1 MIEVNQQQISEADIF
16 AEMQYHPASDKRA
29 AMVAA
34 AQSLIIEKL
43 LCQRADELG
52 LGQQVNAMQNT
63 EDNQLRQAA
72 QDKLIQQVIDL
83 EVVVPTATSADCEL
97 YYQQNPDK
105 FISSPLLEVR
115 HILLA
120 CAPDDHMGRSNAQKQ
135 AEVLIEQIDSGASF
149 ANLASQFSAC
159 STKDSGGLLGQIS
172 KGQTVPELE
181 RPLFRLIPGL
191 LPYPLESRYGLHV
204 IEVLNRVDGKSLP
217 YQAVSQ
223 RIADYLNE
231 KVRRKAV
238 SQYITQLI
246 TTSQIDGFDFNVN
259 ASPLMQ

>member
-1 MIEVNQQQISEADIF
+1 MIEVNQQQISEAEIF
-16 AEMQYHPASDKRA
+16 AEMQYHPAADKRA

-43 LCQRADELG
+43 ICQRADALG
-52 LGQQVNAMQNT
+52 LTTAVAALQQTENT
-63 EDNQLRQAA
+63 DQRQAA
-72 QDKLIQQVIDL
+72 QDRLIQQVIDL
-83 EVVVPTATSADCEL
+83 EVKVPSAKAADCEL
-97 YYQQNPDK
+97 YYQQNPQK
-105 FISSPLLEVR
+105 FVSSPLLEVR

-120 CAPDDHMGRSNAQKQ
+120 CAPDDQIGRSKAQQQ
-135 AEVLIEQIDSGASF
+135 AEALIAQIQTGSSF
-149 ANLASQFSAC
+149 AGFASQFSAC

-181 RPLFRLIPGL
+181 RPLFRLQPGL

-204 IEVLNRVDGKSLP
+204 VEVLHRIEGQPLP
-217 YQAVSQ
+217 YAAVSQ

-238 SQYITQLI
+238 AQYISVLI
-246 TTSQIDGFDFNVN
+246 NEAQIAGFDFQLNP
-259 ASPLMQ
+259 SPLMQ

>member
-1 MIEVNQQQISEADIF
+1 MIEVNQQQISEAEIF
-16 AEMQYHPASDKRA
+16 AEMQYHPAADKRA

-43 LCQRADELG
+43 ICQRADELG
-52 LGQQVNAMQNT
+52 LTKELAALQQTENT
-63 EDNQLRQAA
+63 DQRQAA
-72 QDKLIQQVIDL
+72 QDSLVQQVIDL
-83 EVVVPTATSADCEL
+83 EVKVPSAKTADCEL
-97 YYQQNPDK
+97 YYQQNPQK
-105 FISSPLLEVR
+105 FVSSPLLEVR

-120 CAPDDHMGRSNAQKQ
+120 CAPDDQTGRSKAQQQ
-135 AEVLIEQIDSGASF
+135 AEALIGQIQAGSAF
-149 ANLASQFSAC
+149 AGLASQYSAC
-159 STKDSGGLLGQIS
+159 STKDSGGLLGQLS

-181 RPLFRLIPGL
+181 RPLFRLQPGL

-204 IEVLNRVDGKSLP
+204 VEVLHRVEGQQLP

-231 KVRRKAV
+231 KVRRKAI

-246 TTSQIDGFDFNVN
+246 STSQIDGFDFNVN
-259 ASPLMQ
+259 SSPLMQ

>member
-1 MIEVNQQQISEADIF
+1 MIEVNNQQISEAEIF
-16 AEMQYHPASDKRA
+16 AEMQYHPAADKRA

-43 LCQRADELG
+43 ICQRADELG
-52 LGQQVNAMQNT
+52 LTNELAVLQQTENT
-63 EDNQLRQAA
+63 DQRQAA
-72 QDKLIQQVIDL
+72 QDRLVQQVIDL
-83 EVVVPTATSADCEL
+83 EVKVPSANAADCEL

-105 FISSPLLEVR
+105 FVSSPLLEVR

-120 CAPDDHMGRSNAQKQ
+120 CAPDDQTGRSKAQQQ
-135 AEVLIEQIDSGASF
+135 AEALITQIQEGSSF
-149 ANLASQFSAC
+149 AGLASQFSAC

-181 RPLFRLIPGL
+181 RPLFRLQPGL

-204 IEVLNRVDGKSLP
+204 VEVLHRVEGQQLP
-217 YQAVSQ
+217 YPAVSQ

-238 SQYITQLI
+238 AQYISVLI
-246 TTSQIDGFDFNVN
+246 SEAQIAGFDFQLSG
-259 ASPLMQ
+259 SPLMQ

>member
-16 AEMQYHPASDKRA
+16 AEMQYHPAADKRA

-34 AQSLIIEKL
+34 AQSLIIERL
-43 LCQRADELG
+43 ICQRADELG
-52 LGQQVNAMQNT
+52 LTKELAALQQT
-63 EDNQLRQAA
+63 ENNDLRQAA
-72 QDKLIQQVIDL
+72 QDRLVQQVIDL
-83 EVVVPTATSADCEL
+83 EVTVPSATAADCEL

-105 FISSPLLEVR
+105 FVSSPLLEVR

-120 CAPDDHMGRSNAQKQ
+120 CAPDDHQGRSNAQKQ
-135 AEVLIEQIDSGASF
+135 AELLLEQIQAGSAF
-149 ANLASQFSAC
+149 AGLASQFSAC

-181 RPLFRLIPGL
+181 RPLFRLQPGL

-204 IEVLNRVDGKSLP
+204 VEVLNRVDGKQLP
-217 YQAVSQ
+217 YSAVSQ

-238 SQYITQLI
+238 AQYISVLI
-246 TTSQIDGFDFNVN
+246 SEAQIAGFDFQLSG
-259 ASPLMQ
+259 SPLMQ

>member
-1 MIEVNQQQISEADIF
+1 MIEVNQQLISEADIF

-43 LCQRADELG
+43 LCQRAGELG
-52 LGQQVNAMQNT
+52 LSQQVNAMQNT

-135 AEVLIEQIDSGASF
+135 AEVLIEQIKSGASF
-149 ANLASQFSAC
+149 ADLASQFSAC

-191 LPYPLESRYGLHV
+191 LLYPLESRYGLHV
-204 IEVLNRVDGKSLP
+204 IEVLNRVDGQSLP
-217 YQAVSQ
+217 FAAVSR
-223 RIADYLNE
+223 RIADYLDE
-231 KVRRKAV
+231 KVRHKAIG
-238 SQYITQLI
+238 QYLTQLI
-246 TTSQIDGFDFNVN
+246 AHAEIKGFDFNVN
-259 ASPLMQ
+259 PSPLMQ

>member
-1 MIEVNQQQISEADIF
+1 MIEVNHQQISEADIF

-52 LGQQVNAMQNT
+52 LGQQVNAMQNA

-72 QDKLIQQVIDL
+72 QDQLIQQVIDL

-135 AEVLIEQIDSGASF
+135 AEVLIEQIDNGASF
-149 ANLASQFSAC
+149 ADLASQFSAC

>member
-52 LGQQVNAMQNT
+52 LGQQVNAMQNA

-72 QDKLIQQVIDL
+72 QDQLIQQVIDL

-135 AEVLIEQIDSGASF
+135 AEVLIEQIDNGASF
-149 ANLASQFSAC
+149 ADLASQFSAC

-238 SQYITQLI
+238 SQYITQLL
-246 TTSQIDGFDFNVN
+246 TTSQIDGFDFNVP